1 MILYHG
7 SNVEVSEPKIVRHIR
22 TLDFGPGFYTTA
34 NRKQAENF
42 ALRITPKRGTGL
54 ATVSCYEFDEK
65 ALAGCMTLDFISPN
79 AEWLDFVADNR
90 NDVYAGPSYDF
101 VHGPIANDDV
111 YRTLLFYFE
120 GLMTKDVALAALK
133 VRKLYNQYVF
143 KSEKA
148 LAALRF
154 VGSEVIHG

>member
-7 SNVEVSEPKIVRHIR
+7 SNVEVPEPKIVRSVR
-22 TLDFGPGFYTTA
+22 TLDFGSGFYTTA

-42 ALRITPKRGTGL
+42 SLRITPKRGTG
-54 ATVSCYEFDEK
+54 APTVSCYEFDEK
-65 ALAGCMTLDFISPN
+65 ALVGF
-79 AEWLDFVADNR
+79 R
-90 NDVYAGPSYDF
+90 
-101 VHGPIANDDV
+101 
-111 YRTLLFYFE
+111 
-120 GLMTKDVALAALK
+120 TKDFPALEALK

-143 KSEKA
+143 KSEAA

>member
-7 SNVEVSEPKIVRHIR
+7 SNVEVSEPKIVRSIR

-65 ALAGCMTLDFISPN
+65 ALADCRTLDFISPD
-79 AEWLDFVADNR
+79 AEWLDFVSGNR
-90 NDVYAGPSYDF
+90 NDVYDTPNLFHWGNRQEF
-101 VHGPIANDDV
+101 
-111 YRTLLFYFE
+111 LLC
-120 GLMTKDVALAALK
+120 
-133 VRKLYNQYVF
+133 RF
-143 KSEKA
+143 K
-148 LAALRF
+148 
-154 VGSEVIHG
+154 

>member
-7 SNVEVSEPKIVRHIR
+7 SNVEVPEPRIVRSVR

-65 ALAGCMTLDFISPN
+65 ELADGRTRDFVSPN
-79 AEWLDFVADNR
+79 ADWLDFVSDNR
-90 NDVYAGPSYDF
+90 NDVYAGPDYDF

-120 GLMTKDVALAALK
+120 GLMTKDVALSALK

-148 LAALRF
+148 LAALHYI
-154 VGSEVIHG
+154 GSEVVHG